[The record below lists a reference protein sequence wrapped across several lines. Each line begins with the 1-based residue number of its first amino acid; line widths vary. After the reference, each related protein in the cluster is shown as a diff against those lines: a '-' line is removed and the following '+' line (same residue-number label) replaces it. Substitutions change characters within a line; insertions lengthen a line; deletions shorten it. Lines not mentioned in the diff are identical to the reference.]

1 MTLLYFLV
9 ALYWN
14 IKWCYFNLINVNA
27 IFKNTDKVEIV
38 QIPLGHTFRRYEI
51 GTVKRLN
58 KVFNILSNWTLI
70 YLWSATLIPDFNMT
84 AMLQWQV
91 RPLDHLVRPLDHLLV
106 SISPRFY
113 IQLLHSEIPKA

>member
-14 IKWCYFNLINVNA
+14 IKWCYFNLVNVNA

-38 QIPLGHTFRRYEI
+38 HIPLGHTFRRYKND
-51 GTVKRLN
+51 TVKRLN
-58 KVFNILSNWTLI
+58 FKVFNILSNWTLI

-91 RPLDHLVRPLDHLLV
+91 RPLDHLLV